1 MRGIEAIFRLK
12 RGAGQ
17 SNHRRSMAARTLTL
31 VFSALALSLTA
42 CSTPLSGQASGVQLA
57 SNQTFTWPYVTATG
71 NFGHNE
77 VLDPAEIS
85 SLIDTGTI
93 SMLYIGLVNFSPNF
107 QVIGDAAA
115 HDWDVDSTGTIY
127 TFHLRPNLFFSD
139 GKPITAADFAYSIDR
154 AIDPNLC
161 PVYSAKTYQANGLCY
176 QAGGTYLSHI
186 IGANDRINGTISTII
201 ANGNDPRKG
210 LNVLDAQTLRIR
222 LDAPISYF
230 LQALTYSSA
239 DVLEKSFVT
248 SPAYASG
255 LWVDHLD
262 KGGTSGP
269 FKLKS
274 YGDGSKMTFVPNPYW
289 EKAFGQQLS
298 LQQVIRPAIA
308 STDSEYSNYRAGAFD
323 FTDVPTSQYSFARG
337 QADFHSVPTLET
349 DYFGLNV
356 KIAPFDNLFVRQAF
370 DLALNKQL
378 IVDRVENGGALP
390 TNHIVPQGM
399 PGFDV
404 GLLNPPPDSTQSL
417 TGNQAAALSLLRKA
431 QANCPATTTT
441 PPTGPDYCPYIV
453 GSSKLPIT
461 LYVPKEDSSRVQI
474 AELAAEQWNAALS
487 VNIQTKPVT
496 FQQLVG
502 NLIGPSLAPPVP
514 NPMALWQIG
523 WIADYPDPQDWLSLQ
538 FTTTAANNSEG
549 YSDPKLDALL
559 NAADVESNVTKRM
572 QMYNQAEQLVVNQ
585 CLWIP
590 YQQTKSYWRVRPY
603 VHGFGF
609 NSIGLMEDINWPKVY
624 ITQH

>member
-17 SNHRRSMAARTLTL
+17 TSHRRTMAARTLAL
-31 VFSALALSLTA
+31 VFSALTLPLAA
-42 CSTPLSGQASGVQLA
+42 CSTPLSGQTSGAQPA
-57 SNQTFTWPYVTATG
+57 ANQTFTWPYVTASG
-71 NFGHNE
+71 RFGHNE

-85 SLIDTGTI
+85 SLIDTPTI

-107 QVIGDAAA
+107 QVIGDAATNN
-115 HDWDVDSTGTIY
+115 WDVDSTGTIY
-127 TFHLRPNLFFSD
+127 TFHLRPGLFFSD

-154 AIDPNLC
+154 SLDPNLC

-176 QAGGTYLSHI
+176 QAGGTYLGHI
-186 IGANDRINGTISTII
+186 LGASDRASGAISTMI

-248 SPAYASG
+248 NSAYAGG

-289 EKAFGQQLS
+289 EKAFGQNLTI
-298 LQQVIRPAIA
+298 QQVIRPAIA
-308 STDSEYSNYRAGAFD
+308 STDAEYSNYRAGAFD
-323 FTDVPTSQYSFARG
+323 YTDVPTNQYTFARG

-378 IVDRVENGGALP
+378 MVDRVQNGGAIP

-404 GLLNPPPDSTQSL
+404 GLLNPAPDSTQSL
-417 TGNQAAALSLLRKA
+417 TGNQSAALSLLRKA
-431 QANCPATTTT
+431 QANCTGATNT
-441 PPTGPDYCPYIV
+441 PTPDWCPYIT
-453 GSSKLPIT
+453 GSKPLPIT

-474 AELAAEQWNAALS
+474 AELAAQQWSTALN
-487 VNIQTKPVT
+487 VNIITEPIS
-496 FQQLVG
+496 FQKLVG
-502 NLIGPSLAPPVP
+502 NLIGPSLNPPVP

-538 FTTTAANNSEG
+538 FTTKAANNSEG
-549 YSDPKLDALL
+549 FSDPKLDALL
-559 NAADVESNVTKRM
+559 NAADIQPNYTKRM
-572 QMYNQAEQLVVNQ
+572 QMYNQAEQMVVNQ
-585 CLWIP
+585 AIWIP
-590 YQQTKSYWRVRPY
+590 YQQTKSYWRVRSY

-624 ITQH
+624 IAQH